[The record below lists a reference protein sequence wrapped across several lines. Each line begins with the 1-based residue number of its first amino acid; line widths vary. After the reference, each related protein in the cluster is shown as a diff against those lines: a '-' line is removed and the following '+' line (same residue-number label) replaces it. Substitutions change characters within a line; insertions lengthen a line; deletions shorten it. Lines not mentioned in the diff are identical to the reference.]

1 MAPTLTDRQT
11 PEADLYLLACLMLAQ
26 FILTLLGVAGLLL
39 IAVGTLLPLLRVVSP
54 VTRVLY
60 SAGAVILLV
69 SRIIRPS
76 YKGKSL
82 RVKRLMRIEFWSAI
96 IFCAGAFFLWYPGAG
111 PMDWLAFTI
120 AGGFL
125 EAYTSIM
132 IPRTRAK
139 EEV

>member
-1 MAPTLTDRQT
+1 MNNPTSYGNNTRSVT
-11 PEADLYLLACLMLAQ
+11 A
-26 FILTLLGVAGLLL
+26 IWLGVAGLLL

-120 AGGFL
+120 AGAFL

>member
-1 MAPTLTDRQT
+1 MNNPTSYGNNTRSVT
-11 PEADLYLLACLMLAQ
+11 A
-26 FILTLLGVAGLLL
+26 IWLGVAGLLL

-76 YKGKSL
+76 YKGTSL

>member
-1 MAPTLTDRQT
+1 MNNPTSYGNNTRSVT
-11 PEADLYLLACLMLAQ
+11 A
-26 FILTLLGVAGLLL
+26 IWLGVAGLLL

-54 VTRVLY
+54 VTRILY

>member
-1 MAPTLTDRQT
+1 MNNNTTSNSRNSRSCTA
-11 PEADLYLLACLMLAQ
+11 
-26 FILTLLGVAGLLL
+26 IWLGVAGLLL
-39 IAVGTLLPLLRVVSP
+39 IAVGTLLPLFRVVSP
-54 VTRVLY
+54 MTRIIY
-60 SAGAVILLV
+60 SAGALILLA

-82 RVKRLMRIEFWSAI
+82 RVKRLMRIEFWSGV
-96 IFCAGAFFLWYPGAG
+96 IFCVGAFFLWYPGAG

-120 AGGFL
+120 AGGML
-125 EAYTSIM
+125 EVYTSIM